1 MFSTSG
7 GGGFNREGGLNKS
20 GGFIRG
26 GIIYG
31 GVLNRENTVC
41 APSPF
46 RIFMAKCHYL
56 KV

>member
-1 MFSTSG
+1 MFSPWG
-7 GGGFNREGGLNKS
+7 GGGEDLINREGGVNKS

-31 GVLNRENTVC
+31 VVLNRENTVC

-46 RIFMAKCHYL
+46 RIFMAKCH
-56 KV
+56 